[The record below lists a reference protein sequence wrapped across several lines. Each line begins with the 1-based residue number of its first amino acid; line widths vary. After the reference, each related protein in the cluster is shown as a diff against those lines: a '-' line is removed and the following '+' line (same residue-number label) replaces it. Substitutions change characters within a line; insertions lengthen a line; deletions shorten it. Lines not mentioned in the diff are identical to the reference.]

1 MEELLSETACQ
12 STGCFLDSYS
22 PARRRCRVLMLCF
35 YIYVAGFDSISDLV
49 AWGAFLKNGFGH
61 PLLPIPP
68 LWSIMWGTFAIT
80 GLLLALASSSH
91 EVMKIFH
98 LKGNFCLSH
107 AELMPL
113 VGLLLEDIP
122 MLVLTFLYGLS
133 QYTCSTRSITESND
147 ALVPILISSI
157 ATALATFWRLILTL
171 LKLRERDRE
180 GVSPHHHTKDSLNIQ
195 STPRRHSCCL
205 KHFLLCC
212 YKTSLLLFGAAVFLL
227 SLIVVGV
234 VTYLMV
240 QRNPYLIHRPHD
252 PLMILS
258 SYPSQSALTNV
269 STVVENGRMEVLYG
283 NHCHI
288 LFQYMSSKHKIVYN
302 FADIGSGNGSHCNT
316 GKKATACL
324 DKCTN
329 LFYGSYKTSDGEHVE
344 KFHEMCLASYVIL
357 PHISTRPEW
366 KRDMEISCVT

>member
-1 MEELLSETACQ
+1 
-12 STGCFLDSYS
+12 
-22 PARRRCRVLMLCF
+22 MLCF
-35 YIYVAGFDSISDLV
+35 YIYVAGFDSVSDLV
-49 AWGAFLKNGFGH
+49 AWGAFLKSGFGH

-68 LWSIMWGTFAIT
+68 LWSVLWGTFAIT

-98 LKGNFCLSH
+98 LKRNFCLSH

-113 VGLLLEDIP
+113 VGILLEDIP
-122 MLVLTFLYGLS
+122 MLVLAFLYGLS
-133 QYTCSTRSITESND
+133 QYTCSTRAITESYD

-171 LKLRERDRE
+171 LKLREKGNMNNDT
-180 GVSPHHHTKDSLNIQ
+180 SPRHHTKGSLNIQ
-195 STPRRHSCCL
+195 HTPRRLAYSL
-205 KHFLLCC
+205 KNFFMCC
-212 YKTSLLLFGAAVFLL
+212 YKMGLCLFGAAVFLL

-240 QRNPYLIHRPHD
+240 QKNPYLIHRPQD

-258 SYPSQSALTNV
+258 SYPSQSILTNV
-269 STVVENGRMEVLYG
+269 SAVMEKERVGVLHG

-288 LFQYMSSKHKIVYN
+288 LFQYMSISHKIVYN
-302 FADIGSGNGSHCNT
+302 FADIDSGNGSHCDV
-316 GKKATACL
+316 GERATACL

-329 LFYGSYKTSDGEHVE
+329 LFYGSYKTLEGGQVE
-344 KFHEMCLASYVIL
+344 KFHDLCLASYVIL

-366 KRDMEISCVT
+366 NRDIVVGCVT